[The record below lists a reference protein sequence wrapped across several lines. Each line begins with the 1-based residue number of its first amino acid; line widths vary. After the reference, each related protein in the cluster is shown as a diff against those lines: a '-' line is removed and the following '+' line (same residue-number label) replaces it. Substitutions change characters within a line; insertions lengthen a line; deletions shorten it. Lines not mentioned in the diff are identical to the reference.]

1 MALKAIIDSLD
12 SVEEQHRSLYEE
24 KDGKYVLAIEGLEAH
39 PGAAA
44 LKSAL
49 DRVRSEKR
57 ALSEKLTGAEARLTG
72 LPDDF
77 DADEY
82 DRLRAAAEG
91 KEPPAL
97 DERLERQRTE
107 LEKKHGAEKAKLE
120 GRIAKLDGTLRKTL
134 VDDGLTKALIDAGVS
149 KDFLPAAKALLKERG
164 AVKLIEEDDEF
175 QVLADNGIDDRM
187 PLAKFVTDWA
197 ADEGKHFVAKPTGGD
212 AKGGD
217 AKRFTDNPFDPKN
230 PNRTKQQE
238 LIIANDAK
246 ARQMAEAVGVKP
258 YW

>member
-12 SVEEQHRSLYEE
+12 SVEEQYRDLYEE
-24 KDGKYVLAIEGLEAH
+24 RDGKYVLAVEGIEAH

-49 DRVRSEKR
+49 DRVRGEKR
-57 ALSEKLTGAEARLTG
+57 ALSEKLTTVEGRLDG

-77 DADEY
+77 DANEY
-82 DRLRAAAEG
+82 ERLRGAAEG
-91 KEPPAL
+91 KEPPKI
-97 DERLERQRTE
+97 DERLDRQKAE
-107 LEKKHGAEKAKLE
+107 LEKKHKAELDKRDA
-120 GRIAKLDGTLRKTL
+120 RITKLDGTLRKSL

-175 QVLADNGIDDRM
+175 QVLADDGIDDRL
-187 PLAKFVTDWA
+187 PLSKFVTNWA
-197 ADEGKHFVAKPTGGD
+197 AEDGKHFVAKPTGGD
-212 AKGGD
+212 AKGGEG
-217 AKRFTDNPFDPKN
+217 KRFTENPFDPKS

-238 LIIANDAK
+238 LIVQNDAK
-246 ARQMAEAVGVKP
+246 ARQMAAAVGVKP